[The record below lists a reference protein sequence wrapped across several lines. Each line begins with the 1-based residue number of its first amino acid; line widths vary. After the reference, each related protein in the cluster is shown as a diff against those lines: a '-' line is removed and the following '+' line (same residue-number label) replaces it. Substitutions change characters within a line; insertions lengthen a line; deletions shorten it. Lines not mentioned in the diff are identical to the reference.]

1 MKKILIV
8 GAGPTGLTAAVELAR
23 RGVIA
28 DVIEKRP
35 GPSQLSRAVGIL
47 PASMNILEPSGVAE
61 KIRDEAIAYDQVIL
75 HSGDREVARISLH
88 NNDSKKRLWG
98 LAQDRTEFHLAK
110 TFTAMGGKIRYDTP
124 LKDLDS
130 TKERCLAHFSDK
142 TVCYDA
148 VVGAD
153 GVRST
158 VRQTLNIA
166 YNGYELDGEW
176 SIADVQVN
184 NWSEPTSFK
193 IYQVKDGG
201 VVIVAPMEADR
212 FRIVSNRSDALAT
225 LPVKM
230 DVANIRRTSAFKI
243 SIRQVPEYS
252 RNHVYLAGD
261 AAHCHS
267 PAGGRGMNMGIAD
280 AAELANRLIDGTV
293 DGYHDARHPEGKAT
307 IAFTER
313 ARKIVTSTSP
323 ITRLLLQTASKAAG
337 RFDPVGKLMV
347 RQLLE

>member
-1 MKKILIV
+1 
-8 GAGPTGLTAAVELAR
+8 
-23 RGVIA
+23 
-28 DVIEKRP
+28 
-35 GPSQLSRAVGIL
+35 
-47 PASMNILEPSGVAE
+47 
-61 KIRDEAIAYDQVIL
+61 
-75 HSGDREVARISLH
+75 
-88 NNDSKKRLWG
+88 
-98 LAQDRTEFHLAK
+98 
-110 TFTAMGGKIRYDTP
+110 MGGKIRYDTP